1 MAASV
6 AWWAH
11 IGGFVFGALVALVA
25 RHAQTAPVAPAP
37 ASMPA
42 PGPAPVWRHANG
54 WRVPDVRQRF
64 PAAVDEHRR
73 RI

>member
-11 IGGFVFGALVALVA
+11 IGGFAFGALVASVA
-25 RHAQTAPVAPAP
+25 RHAAAAPVAPAS
-37 ASMPA
+37 ASVPVRVPTM
-42 PGPAPVWRHANG
+42 VWRHANG
-54 WRVPDVRQRF
+54 WRVPDVRQHY
-64 PAAVDEHRR
+64 PAVEEHRR